1 MISRRNIRIKVMQL
15 SYALET
21 INDQSDK
28 KDPIKSLKN
37 LLDNSRELCTYM
49 LYYITEVARYAEKDA
64 SHRAS
69 KNLTSAHDLNVNIKI
84 AGNEIVWK
92 IIENKS
98 FISALE
104 QYKPHLL
111 EEGQNMIKK
120 TYQALIQ
127 TEEYRTYIAENGRS
141 KKSESAILEFILN
154 DLLLTD
160 EKVILF
166 FEENFPTFDDDVEM
180 LQKIIK
186 GILQKPNGMDLHS
199 FLPDETWQYAKSLF
213 RTIGEKKEY
222 LLDLIKPKL
231 RNWDSER
238 IAHIDMILLQMGV
251 AELLYFE
258 TIPPKVTINEYI
270 DIAKE
275 YSTDQSGQFI
285 NGILDGLK
293 KDFEAEGRLNKIDFK
308 K

>member
-1 MISRRNIRIKVMQL
+1 MQL

-37 LLDNSRELCTYM
+37 LLDNSRELCTFM

-84 AGNEIVWK
+84 AGNEVMWK

-98 FISALE
+98 FISAIE
-104 QYKPHLL
+104 QYKPNLL

-127 TEEYRTYIAENGRS
+127 MEEYRTYIAENGRT
-141 KKSESAILEFILN
+141 KKGESGILEFIMN

-180 LQKIIK
+180 LQKIVK
-186 GILQKPNGMDLHS
+186 GIFQKPNGFDLQG
-199 FLPDETWQYAKSLF
+199 FLPEETWQYAKSIF
-213 RTIGEKKEY
+213 RTIRDKKEY

-238 IAHIDMILLQMGV
+238 IAHIDMILLEMGV

-293 KDFEAEGRLNKIDFK
+293 KDFEAEGRLNKIDFRK
-308 K
+308 